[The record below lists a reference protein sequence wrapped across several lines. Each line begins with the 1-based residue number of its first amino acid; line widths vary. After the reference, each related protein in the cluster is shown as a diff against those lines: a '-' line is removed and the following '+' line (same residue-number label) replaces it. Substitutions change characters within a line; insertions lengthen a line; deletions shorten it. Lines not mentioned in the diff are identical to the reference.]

1 MLNLPK
7 LLPLALGLTVL
18 TGFVLA
24 ETTTAQPATA
34 AIRKCRGRKCQPQK
48 PAPKPVPA
56 PDPAPTSN
64 SLQTELLAAHN
75 KVRSQRGLPA
85 LTWSTEMESLAQD
98 WANQMT
104 RTGKFEHRPN
114 NRYGEN
120 LFWGRG
126 RDYSG
131 SDAIESWAS
140 EAANYNYAN
149 NSCQGVCG
157 HYTQLV
163 WKNTTQV
170 GCAAGKVRDEIYWVC
185 NYNPPGNYVGQKPY

>member
-1 MLNLPK
+1 MLNLSK
-7 LLPLALGLTVL
+7 LWPLALGLTVL
-18 TGFVLA
+18 TGAALA
-24 ETTTAQPATA
+24 ETTTAQPASA
-34 AIRKCRGRKCQPQK
+34 ARKCRGRKCRPPK
-48 PAPKPVPA
+48 SDPKSTPTAP
-56 PDPAPTSN
+56 PTSSN
-64 SLQTELLAAHN
+64 RQTELLAAHN
-75 KVRSQRGLPA
+75 KVRAQHGLPN
-85 LTWSTEMESLAQD
+85 LTWSSEMESLAQD
-98 WANQMT
+98 WADQMT
-104 RTGKFEHRPN
+104 RTGKFDHRPN

-131 SDAIESWAS
+131 TYAIESWAS
-140 EAANYNYAN
+140 EASGYNYAN

-170 GCAAGKVRDEIYWVC
+170 GCAVGKVRDEVYWVC